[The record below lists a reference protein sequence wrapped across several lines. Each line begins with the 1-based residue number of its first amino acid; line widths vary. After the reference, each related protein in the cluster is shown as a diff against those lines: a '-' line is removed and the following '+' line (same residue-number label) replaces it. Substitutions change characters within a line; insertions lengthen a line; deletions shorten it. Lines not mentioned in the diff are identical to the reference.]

1 MKSLIPQPPR
11 IGPVDGRFA
20 VGHNGSWTPRVPK
33 HPQNAEESEGTSTA
47 GRGRVALVV
56 ADESATPALLSELD
70 GTSLRAHAIHEV
82 AHLAEAARTLRPAF
96 VLVHGAVAERDITQL
111 ADAFAACPFALR
123 VLLLPETTGRWMGLA
138 DRSGA
143 DAVLPLP
150 LQRAAVVRLVSDPI
164 PHAVD
169 GRADTVELPE
179 LVDHSERMRDVWRL
193 VALASR
199 SDASVI
205 VSGETGV
212 GKEIVARALH
222 RFSQRRHGPFV
233 AVNCAAL
240 PETLLESELFG
251 HEKGAFTG
259 ATGQRKGRFELADG
273 GTLFLDEVGDLPLS
287 LQVKLLRVLQER
299 RFERLGGARTIS
311 VNVRVISATHR
322 DLEDE
327 VRRGRFRADLYYR
340 IRVLAIRVP
349 PLQLRKED
357 VLPLWDH
364 FLAQGAA
371 QEGRSPPSTTMAA
384 RRRLLRHQWPG
395 NVRELQNAAQH
406 ALMLVGAGSI
416 LPADLPEL
424 HAEPEPSDGA
434 GSLVGM
440 TLRQIERTAI
450 LDTYAALGTVKGA
463 AEALGVSERKLHYRL
478 KQYREDGS
486 TSARLRNVARRSA
499 DDEEEGDA
507 PARGPQILLAEDDDE
522 LRWGLHDFLKCAGYT
537 VVAVRDGRAL
547 LEYLGAA
554 MLLDQR
560 DAPPDAIITDIRMPV
575 LTGLQLLQKVRDRGW
590 ETPVVVISAFGDEE
604 LRRRATSLGATAF
617 LDKPID
623 TDALLRVL
631 RQVVTH

>member
-1 MKSLIPQPPR
+1 M
-11 IGPVDGRFA
+11 
-20 VGHNGSWTPRVPK
+20 
-33 HPQNAEESEGTSTA
+33 
-47 GRGRVALVV
+47 
-56 ADESATPALLSELD
+56 
-70 GTSLRAHAIHEV
+70 
-82 AHLAEAARTLRPAF
+82 
-96 VLVHGAVAERDITQL
+96 
-111 ADAFAACPFALR
+111 
-123 VLLLPETTGRWMGLA
+123 
-138 DRSGA
+138 
-143 DAVLPLP
+143 
-150 LQRAAVVRLVSDPI
+150 RLVGDVQPRSNE
-164 PHAVD
+164 ARV
-169 GRADTVELPE
+169 DTVDLPD

-222 RFSQRRHGPFV
+222 RFSPRRYGPFV
-233 AVNCAAL
+233 ALNCAAL

-259 ATGQRKGRFELADG
+259 AAGQRKGRFELADG
-273 GTLFLDEVGDLPLS
+273 GTLFLDEVGDLPLA

-299 RFERLGGARTIS
+299 CFERLGGARTIS

-349 PLQLRKED
+349 SLQLRKED

-364 FLAQGAA
+364 FLSQGATA
-371 QEGRSPPSTTMAA
+371 EGRSPPTTTMAA

-406 ALMLVGAGSI
+406 ALMLVGSGSI

-424 HAEPEPSDGA
+424 HAEPEPTEGA

-440 TLRQIERTAI
+440 TLKQIERTAI

-486 TSARLRNVARRSA
+486 TTARLRTSLGRRAGSDEA
-499 DDEEEGDA
+499 EEEA
-507 PARGPQILLAEDDDE
+507 PVRTGPQILLAEDDDE
-522 LRWGLHDFLKCAGYT
+522 LRWGLHDFLKCAGYS

-547 LEYLGAA
+547 LEYLGAQ

-590 ETPVVVISAFGDEE
+590 DTPVVVISAFGDEE

-631 RQVVTH
+631 RAVVCH